1 MNDVREQGTKK
12 RKQGKRKEVL
22 CEEVAEKRQR
32 EYNIYVFLPAP

>member
-12 RKQGKRKEVL
+12 RKQGKRKVL

-32 EYNIYVFLPAP
+32 EYNVYIYIYI